1 MTDIDFRSRDLT
13 EKRLSNLDPC
23 EFDFLGYQCQSIEG
37 VLQSLKFKDLA
48 TQIKIIQMSGFEAKR
63 AGRNVPWQ
71 TLNFCGLEI
80 DRFGEFYQAFLSDL
94 YFTMFEQNQSKLLLL
109 LSSSNLDH
117 SIGHNNKDKTILT
130 KTEFIFHLNDVKL
143 HFSKQQGFISYVS

>member
-1 MTDIDFRSRDLT
+1 MIDIDFRSKNLT

-23 EFDFLGYQCQSIEG
+23 KFDFLGYQCHSIEG

-63 AGRNVPWQ
+63 AGRNIPWK

-80 DRFGEFYQAFLSDL
+80 DRFSDFYQVFLSDM
-94 YFTMFEQNQSKLLLL
+94 YFTMFEQHRDKLLLL
-109 LSSSNLDH
+109 LSTDDIDH
-117 SIGHNNKDKTILT
+117 SIGHNNQDKTILT
-130 KTEFIFHLNDVKL
+130 KTEFVFHLNDVKIHYL
-143 HFSKQQGFISYVS
+143 PKPGYLSYVS